1 MPKWVYLQQM
11 SKRVIYIFGTI
22 VFVLLAII
30 GVQQYMLYQ
39 TKQYSPE
46 SIAQYTSSD
55 VSIRVTYSRPS
66 KKGREIFGDL
76 VPYGRWWRTGANE
89 PTTIEVSRDIAF
101 GEDQLLPAGEY
112 SLVTIPD
119 ASSWQVIFND
129 RIPDWGTKYYPE
141 NNVVNVSARV
151 ELLPDVVELFTI
163 DFTEENG
170 TPALILAWDH
180 TKVTVP
186 FQVR

>member
-1 MPKWVYLQQM
+1 M
-11 SKRVIYIFGTI
+11 SKRVIYIFGAV

-46 SIAQYTSSD
+46 STAQYTSSD
-55 VSIRVTYSRPS
+55 VNIRVTYSRPS
-66 KKGREIFGDL
+66 KKGRDIFGEL
-76 VPYGRWWRTGANE
+76 VPYGQWWRTGANE
-89 PTTIEVSRDIAF
+89 PTVIEVSRDIIF
-101 GEDQLLPAGEY
+101 EGDQRLPAGKY

-119 ASSWQVIFND
+119 ASSWKVIFNS
-129 RIPDWGTKYYPE
+129 RIPDWGTDYYPE
-141 NNVVNVSARV
+141 SNVVNVSASV

-163 DFTEENG
+163 DFTEDNG
-170 TPALILAWDH
+170 RPALILAWDH

-186 FQVR
+186 FQIL